1 MQRYLDERSSHA
13 SCIGRHAIFISSGIL
28 SPTIL
33 FSDKSFLH
41 SDNPDKKKNDKMTSA
56 SIYKGERQM
65 KGNFYSLFVLIAA
78 FFWGTTGTVQAMAP
92 ESSTPLAFGAF
103 RLLIGGS
110 AMLLAVWISRELHV
124 KNWSWPLVLSA
135 AVCMACYQPLFFTAV
150 KETGIAVGTVI
161 AIGSAPIIAGS
172 MEWAVL
178 KKRPRN
184 SWWIATVLA
193 LAGCWLLFSD
203 SSNVRIDVAGVLM
216 ALGAG
221 ASFAGYTLISKAMM
235 KTQPPR
241 ATSAVVF
248 MISAILLTPL
258 LWQSDISWIL
268 TPRGLGTSLYIGL
281 IATCAAYF
289 LFAKG
294 LTGVPASAAVTLSL
308 AEPLTASLLG
318 VFFIGEMLSLS
329 SWLGIALM
337 MLGLLVISAA
347 PRKQKTAGAAHM
359 S

>member
-1 MQRYLDERSSHA
+1 
-13 SCIGRHAIFISSGIL
+13 
-28 SPTIL
+28 
-33 FSDKSFLH
+33 
-41 SDNPDKKKNDKMTSA
+41 
-56 SIYKGERQM
+56 M
-65 KGNFYSLFVLIAA
+65 KGNVYSLFVLVAA
-78 FFWGTTGTVQAMAP
+78 FFWGTTGTVQALAP
-92 ESSTPLAFGAF
+92 ESATPLAFGAV

-110 AMLLAVWISRELHV
+110 AMLLVVWISRELHV
-124 KNWSWPLVLSA
+124 KNWSWTPVFLA
-135 AVCMACYQPLFFTAV
+135 AICMACYQPLFFTAV

-172 MEWAVL
+172 LEWAVL

-184 SWWIATVLA
+184 SWWIATVFA

-203 SSNVRIDVAGVLM
+203 GSNVRVDVSGVLM
-216 ALGAG
+216 AIGAG
-221 ASFAGYTLISKAMM
+221 ASFAGYTLISKSMM

-248 MISAILLTPL
+248 MLSAILLTPL
-258 LWQSDISWIL
+258 LWQSDLSWML
-268 TPRGLGTSLYIGL
+268 TPKGWGTSLYIGF

-329 SWLGIALM
+329 SWLGIVLM
-337 MLGLLVISAA
+337 MLGLLVISGA
-347 PRKQKTAGAAHM
+347 PRKQKTADAAHV

>member
-1 MQRYLDERSSHA
+1 
-13 SCIGRHAIFISSGIL
+13 
-28 SPTIL
+28 
-33 FSDKSFLH
+33 
-41 SDNPDKKKNDKMTSA
+41 
-56 SIYKGERQM
+56 M
-65 KGNFYSLFVLIAA
+65 KGNIYSLFVLIAA
-78 FFWGTTGTVQAMAP
+78 FFWGTTGTVQALAP
-92 ESSTPLAFGAF
+92 ESATPLAFGAF

-124 KNWSWPLVLSA
+124 KNWSWPLVFLA

-161 AIGSAPIIAGS
+161 AIGSAPIIAGTL
-172 MEWAVL
+172 EWAVL

-318 VFFIGEMLSLS
+318 VFFIGEMLSPS

-347 PRKQKTAGAAHM
+347 PRKQKTAEAAHM

>member
-1 MQRYLDERSSHA
+1 
-13 SCIGRHAIFISSGIL
+13 
-28 SPTIL
+28 
-33 FSDKSFLH
+33 
-41 SDNPDKKKNDKMTSA
+41 
-56 SIYKGERQM
+56 M
-65 KGNFYSLFVLIAA
+65 KGNIYSLFVLIAA
-78 FFWGTTGTVQAMAP
+78 FFWGTTGTVQALAP
-92 ESSTPLAFGAF
+92 ESATPLAFGAF

-110 AMLLAVWISRELHV
+110 AMLLAVWVSRELHV
-124 KNWSWPLVLSA
+124 KNWSWPLVFLA

-161 AIGSAPIIAGS
+161 AIGSAPIIAGTL
-172 MEWAVL
+172 EWAVL

-268 TPRGLGTSLYIGL
+268 TPSEDWEQAFTSG
-281 IATCAAYF
+281 
-289 LFAKG
+289 
-294 LTGVPASAAVTLSL
+294 
-308 AEPLTASLLG
+308 
-318 VFFIGEMLSLS
+318 
-329 SWLGIALM
+329 
-337 MLGLLVISAA
+337 
-347 PRKQKTAGAAHM
+347 
-359 S
+359 